1 MFEAVSV
8 SREIT
13 GQGTNM
19 LLCAD
24 GSAPLSGVLAEYA
37 ASAQCV
43 YIDPPFMT
51 GEIGRAS
58 CRERV

>member
-1 MFEAVSV
+1 MFEAVNV
-8 SREIT
+8 TREII
-13 GQGTNM
+13 GQGRDL
-19 LLCAD
+19 LLCGD

-51 GEIGRAS
+51 GDS
-58 CRERV
+58 FTQV